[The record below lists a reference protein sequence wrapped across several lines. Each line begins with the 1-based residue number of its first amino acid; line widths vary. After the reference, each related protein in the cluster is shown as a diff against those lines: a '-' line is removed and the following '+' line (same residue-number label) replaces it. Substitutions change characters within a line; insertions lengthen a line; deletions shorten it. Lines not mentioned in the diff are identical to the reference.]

1 MDGAIL
7 RFLNSG
13 VGRFPPF
20 DLLMEAFVSDYL
32 VPVAGSLVLLGL
44 WFYGNGATRPSNQT
58 TTMIGA
64 AAIGVAN
71 LVTTILN
78 DLVNRTRPFVDN
90 DLTLLFYEPTD
101 PSFPSNAA
109 SVGFALAT
117 AVFLRHRVLGGWL
130 YLLAFLWGFARVYA
144 GVHYPSDVL
153 VGAAIGGASAL
164 AAAAFFALF
173 AFLVRRILWGLRS
186 VYAA

>member
-7 RFLNSG
+7 RSLNAG
-13 VGRFPPF
+13 VGKFAPF
-20 DLLMEAFVSDYL
+20 DMLMEAFVSDYL

-58 TTMIGA
+58 TTMIAA
-64 AAIGVAN
+64 AAIGGAN

-117 AVFLRHRVLGGWL
+117 AVFLRHRVLGAWL
-130 YLLAFLWGFARVYA
+130 YLLAFLWGFARIYA
-144 GVHYPSDVL
+144 GVHYPTDVL
-153 VGAAIGGASAL
+153 GGAVIGAASAL
-164 AAAAFFALF
+164 AVAAAFRLLAFAPR
-173 AFLVRRILWGLRS
+173 AVLRTLRL